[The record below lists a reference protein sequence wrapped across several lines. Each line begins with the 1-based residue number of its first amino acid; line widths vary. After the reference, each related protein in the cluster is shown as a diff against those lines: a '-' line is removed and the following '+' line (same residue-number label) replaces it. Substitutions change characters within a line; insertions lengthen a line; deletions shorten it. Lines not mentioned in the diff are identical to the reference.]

1 MTTHSDSSPAGR
13 GARLSRQARRAQLLE
28 AAQEVFVSSG
38 YHAAAMDEIADRA
51 GVSKPVL
58 YQHFPG
64 KMELYLA
71 LLDDANEQL
80 TAAVLA
86 ALQTATTDAE
96 RVAATMDAYFE
107 FVSRE
112 RTPYR
117 LVFESDLVNDAAVRE
132 RLDRVESAVSAAI
145 APLMQENTEF
155 TLDESRLLATAMVG
169 MAQQSARF
177 WQAHGETIP
186 RQRASALV
194 AALAFKG
201 VKRLP
206 LSYAEVDALFARA
219 ETP

>member
-1 MTTHSDSSPAGR
+1 
-13 GARLSRQARRAQLLE
+13 LLE

>member
-1 MTTHSDSSPAGR
+1 MTTTHDAGPAGR

-28 AAQEVFVSSG
+28 AAQEIFVGSG
-38 YHAAAMDEIADRA
+38 YHAAAMDEIAERA

-80 TAAVLA
+80 TVAVLDALRGATSA
-86 ALQTATTDAE
+86 AQ
-96 RVAATMDAYFE
+96 RVAATIDAYFE
-107 FVSRE
+107 FVARE

-117 LVFESDLVNDAAVRE
+117 LVFESDLVNDPAVRE
-132 RLDRVESAVSAAI
+132 RLDRVETSVAEAI
-145 APLMQENTEF
+145 APLMEENTEF
-155 TLDESRLLATAMVG
+155 TLDESRLLAAAMVG

-177 WQAHGETIP
+177 WQAHGERIP
-186 RQRASALV
+186 RQRAATLV

-206 LSYAEVDALFARA
+206 VTYAEVDDLFIPPYRA
-219 ETP
+219 

>member
-1 MTTHSDSSPAGR
+1 
-13 GARLSRQARRAQLLE
+13 LLE

-145 APLMQENTEF
+145 APLMQVPFIFDVKIN
-155 TLDESRLLATAMVG
+155 LLAFLFSAAIGVVFG
-169 MAQQSARF
+169 YFPARRAAQLNP
-177 WQAHGETIP
+177 I
-186 RQRASALV
+186 
-194 AALAFKG
+194 
-201 VKRLP
+201 
-206 LSYAEVDALFARA
+206 DALRH
-219 ETP
+219 E

>member
-206 LSYAEVDALFARA
+206 LSYAEVDALFTRA